1 MDILTKVIHELQL
14 AENVNDYFDIWFDNE
29 NFLNKN
35 NASILFTQKTY
46 KNPEL
51 PNISIFSGYENEFK
65 SLFDNNNLTFINK
78 YIADSKK
85 SNITPKF
92 ILDYSIS
99 MDTQFVSY
107 IEKYFQNKR
116 FEDEIKF
123 EEILYKLIDNNINVD
138 YIPYL
143 IENMSKGTPIEGV
156 RQNLKEVI
164 RFFCLDKNSSLL
176 IKNMKVS
183 NKQDFLK
190 KYNSISNSLN
200 NNNSK
205 LLYNNFNYMHKSL
218 YLILLNI
225 VYINKKENT
234 FIQKIDK
241 LLSFMHYDM
250 NAIFARE
257 LIIASKFYELDDKVI
272 FFGKVREINKKT
284 IPRLKNMAW
293 DLALIRM
300 LEYSFKLRPNLNAE
314 FYISYFLTFDKGLS
328 QIIDFFPLKTIFT
341 LEKDNF
347 FQTIPYIEIINF
359 FKQNNLDE
367 KYYSNEARE
376 FRRNNLDKTESKY
389 DYLISQMEYK
399 IEEFYK

>member
-123 EEILYKLIDNNINVD
+123 EEILYKLIDNNINLD

-143 IENMSKGTPIEGV
+143 IENMSKETPIEGV

-183 NKQDFLK
+183 NEQDFLK

>member
-1 MDILTKVIHELQL
+1 MDTLTKVIHELQL

-328 QIIDFFPLKTIFT
+328 QIIDFFSLKTIFT

>member
-1 MDILTKVIHELQL
+1 M
-14 AENVNDYFDIWFDNE
+14 
-29 NFLNKN
+29 
-35 NASILFTQKTY
+35 
-46 KNPEL
+46 
-51 PNISIFSGYENEFK
+51 
-65 SLFDNNNLTFINK
+65 
-78 YIADSKK
+78 
-85 SNITPKF
+85 
-92 ILDYSIS
+92 
-99 MDTQFVSY
+99 
-107 IEKYFQNKR
+107 
-116 FEDEIKF
+116 
-123 EEILYKLIDNNINVD
+123 
-138 YIPYL
+138 
-143 IENMSKGTPIEGV
+143 
-156 RQNLKEVI
+156 
-164 RFFCLDKNSSLL
+164 
-176 IKNMKVS
+176 
-183 NKQDFLK
+183 
-190 KYNSISNSLN
+190 
-200 NNNSK
+200 
-205 LLYNNFNYMHKSL
+205 L

-328 QIIDFFPLKTIFT
+328 QIIDFFSLKTIFT

>member
-1 MDILTKVIHELQL
+1 MDTLTKVIHELQL

-183 NKQDFLK
+183 NEQDFLK

-284 IPRLKNMAW
+284 IPRATCKFK
-293 DLALIRM
+293 
-300 LEYSFKLRPNLNAE
+300 SFQVTN
-314 FYISYFLTFDKGLS
+314 FLF
-328 QIIDFFPLKTIFT
+328 
-341 LEKDNF
+341 
-347 FQTIPYIEIINF
+347 
-359 FKQNNLDE
+359 
-367 KYYSNEARE
+367 
-376 FRRNNLDKTESKY
+376 
-389 DYLISQMEYK
+389 
-399 IEEFYK
+399 

>member
-183 NKQDFLK
+183 NEQDFLK

>member
-183 NKQDFLK
+183 NEQDFLK

-328 QIIDFFPLKTIFT
+328 QIIDFFSLKTIFT

>member
-1 MDILTKVIHELQL
+1 MDTLTKVIHELQL

-123 EEILYKLIDNNINVD
+123 EEILYKLIDNNINLD

-143 IENMSKGTPIEGV
+143 IENMSKETPIEGV

-183 NKQDFLK
+183 NEQDFLK

-205 LLYNNFNYMHKSL
+205 LLYNHFNYMYKLL

-272 FFGKVREINKKT
+272 FFRKVREINKKT

>member
-1 MDILTKVIHELQL
+1 MDTLTKVIHELQL

-183 NKQDFLK
+183 NEQDFLK

-205 LLYNNFNYMHKSL
+205 LLYNHFNYMYKLL

>member
-1 MDILTKVIHELQL
+1 MDTLTKVIHELQL

>member
-1 MDILTKVIHELQL
+1 MDTLTKVIHELQL

-183 NKQDFLK
+183 NEQDFLK

>member
-1 MDILTKVIHELQL
+1 MDTLTKVIHELQL

-183 NKQDFLK
+183 NEQDFLK

-241 LLSFMHYDM
+241 LLSFKHYDM

-257 LIIASKFYELDDKVI
+257 LIVASNFYELDDKVI

>member
-1 MDILTKVIHELQL
+1 MDTLTKVIHELQL

-183 NKQDFLK
+183 NEQDFLK

-205 LLYNNFNYMHKSL
+205 ILYNNFNYMHKSL

-300 LEYSFKLRPNLNAE
+300 LEYSFKLRPNLNTE

-328 QIIDFFPLKTIFT
+328 QINDFFPLKTIFT

-347 FQTIPYIEIINF
+347 FQTIPYIEITNF
-359 FKQNNLDE
+359 FKQNNIDE

-376 FRRNNLDKTESKY
+376 FRKNNLDKTESKY

>member
-1 MDILTKVIHELQL
+1 MDTLTKVIHELQL

-85 SNITPKF
+85 FNITPKF

-143 IENMSKGTPIEGV
+143 IENLSKGTPIEGV

-183 NKQDFLK
+183 NEQDFLK

>member
-1 MDILTKVIHELQL
+1 MDTLTKVIHELQL

-183 NKQDFLK
+183 NEQDFLK

-257 LIIASKFYELDDKVI
+257 LIIASNETHINTKRSFGNFCWKALSNNIKASIGTFLNFENSFFCDII
-272 FFGKVREINKKT
+272 F
-284 IPRLKNMAW
+284 
-293 DLALIRM
+293 
-300 LEYSFKLRPNLNAE
+300 E
-314 FYISYFLTFDKGLS
+314 FL
-328 QIIDFFPLKTIFT
+328 
-341 LEKDNF
+341 
-347 FQTIPYIEIINF
+347 
-359 FKQNNLDE
+359 
-367 KYYSNEARE
+367 
-376 FRRNNLDKTESKY
+376 
-389 DYLISQMEYK
+389 
-399 IEEFYK
+399 FYKS

>member
-1 MDILTKVIHELQL
+1 MDTLTKVIHELQL

-123 EEILYKLIDNNINVD
+123 EEILYKLIDNNINLD

-143 IENMSKGTPIEGV
+143 IENMSKETPIEGV

-183 NKQDFLK
+183 NEQVFLK

-205 LLYNNFNYMHKSL
+205 LLYNHFNYMYKLL

-241 LLSFMHYDM
+241 LLSFMHFDI
-250 NAIFARE
+250 NSIFARE

-272 FFGKVREINKKT
+272 FFRKVREINKKT

-300 LEYSFKLRPNLNAE
+300 LEYSFKLRPNLNTE

-347 FQTIPYIEIINF
+347 FQTIPYIEITNF

-376 FRRNNLDKTESKY
+376 FRKNNLDKTESKY

>member
-1 MDILTKVIHELQL
+1 MDTLTKVIHELQL

-183 NKQDFLK
+183 NEQDFLK

-328 QIIDFFPLKTIFT
+328 QIIDFFSLKTIFT

>member
-1 MDILTKVIHELQL
+1 MDTLTKVIHELQL

-183 NKQDFLK
+183 NEQDFLK
-190 KYNSISNSLN
+190 KYNSISNS
-200 NNNSK
+200 
-205 LLYNNFNYMHKSL
+205 
-218 YLILLNI
+218 
-225 VYINKKENT
+225 
-234 FIQKIDK
+234 
-241 LLSFMHYDM
+241 
-250 NAIFARE
+250 
-257 LIIASKFYELDDKVI
+257 
-272 FFGKVREINKKT
+272 
-284 IPRLKNMAW
+284 
-293 DLALIRM
+293 
-300 LEYSFKLRPNLNAE
+300 
-314 FYISYFLTFDKGLS
+314 
-328 QIIDFFPLKTIFT
+328 
-341 LEKDNF
+341 
-347 FQTIPYIEIINF
+347 
-359 FKQNNLDE
+359 
-367 KYYSNEARE
+367 
-376 FRRNNLDKTESKY
+376 
-389 DYLISQMEYK
+389 
-399 IEEFYK
+399 